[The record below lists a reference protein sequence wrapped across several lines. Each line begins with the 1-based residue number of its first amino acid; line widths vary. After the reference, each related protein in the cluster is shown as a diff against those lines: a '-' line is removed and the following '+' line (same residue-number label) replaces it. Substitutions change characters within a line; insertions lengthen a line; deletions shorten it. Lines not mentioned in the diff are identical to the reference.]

1 MPGLH
6 KSLVLVLI
14 VRPSFAAII
23 QETHNDSGQASVPQ
37 ERILARGSQPEFKKS
52 VFPQSH
58 GSMAA
63 PSLLEVSSKSKQ
75 YPGSFPGMSPYASGT
90 RALTASMGLP
100 PYGMDCCPCLANEED
115 YRVYPVSP
123 GFLELEQLT
132 PGSVATPPAFLQT
145 SQPPGAYAGIVD
157 PGGIQGRMAMATQGL
172 PPYGMDCCPCLANE
186 EDYRVYPPDL

>member
-1 MPGLH
+1 M
-6 KSLVLVLI
+6 SLFVLVF
-14 VRPSFAAII
+14 VSAAQSTFAASI
-23 QETHNDSGQASVPQ
+23 QGASDASEQVLASK
-37 ERILARGSQPEFKKS
+37 ERVLARGSQPEFQKKHAPKS
-52 VFPQSH
+52 KD
-58 GSMAA
+58 A
-63 PSLLEVSSKSKQ
+63 PSLLEVTSKQ

-123 GFLELEQLT
+123 GFLEVSSKS
-132 PGSVATPPAFLQT
+132 PPSVATPPAFLEV

-186 EDYRVYPPDL
+186 EDYRVYPPDF